1 MNITELLGVPGAP
14 LETLDAVLGYVG
26 HPEVRGTLG
35 GSRLVLV
42 TDRTGERAGAGYG
55 ALLLARLDGQA
66 CVFPVAWS
74 FGPAFGAA
82 GGAALSGLLGWAVE
96 AGVLLREAVVGAGD
110 ARALGDPDGALVA
123 RVVAASSPV
132 EPGLYLGA
140 GWEARLNEAREA
152 AHRVGQEA
160 GRAVDSVR

>member
-42 TDRTGERAGAGYG
+42 TDRTGERVGTGYG
-55 ALLLARLDGQA
+55 ALLVAGSLVGSGGSGR
-66 CVFPVAWS
+66 VVPVAWS

-110 ARALGDPDGALVA
+110 VRGLGDPDGALVA

-132 EPGLYLGA
+132 EPGLYLGV
-140 GWEARLNEAREA
+140 GWEARLEAQRAARLTAQGKAPGEA
-152 AHRVGQEA
+152 
-160 GRAVDSVR
+160 

>member
-14 LETLDAVLGYVG
+14 LETLDAVLEYVG
-26 HPEVRGTLG
+26 RPEVRGTLG
-35 GSRLVLV
+35 GSRLALV
-42 TDRTGERAGAGYG
+42 TDRTGERVGAGYG
-55 ALLLARLDGQA
+55 ALLLAGSLVGAGGTGR
-66 CVFPVAWS
+66 VVPVAWS

-82 GGAALSGLLGWAVE
+82 GGAALSGLLGWAVG
-96 AGVLLREAVVGAGD
+96 AGVLLREAVVGAGE

-140 GWEARLNEAREA
+140 GWEARLVARSAERA
-152 AHRVGQEA
+152 AAQTA
-160 GRAVDSVR
+160 G